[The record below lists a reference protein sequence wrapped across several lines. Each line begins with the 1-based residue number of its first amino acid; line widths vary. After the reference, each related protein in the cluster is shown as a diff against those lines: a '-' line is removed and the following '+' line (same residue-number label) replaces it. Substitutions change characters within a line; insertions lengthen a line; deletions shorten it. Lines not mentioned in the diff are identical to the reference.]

1 MERIVITG
9 MGAITPIGN
18 SIEEY
23 WSNLMAGV
31 SGIGAITHFDAS
43 NSPIQIAAEIRNFD
57 PTAYMPRKLA
67 GEMDLFMQ
75 YAYAAAEQALSDSQ
89 LPIEPGR
96 TGIVMGT
103 ALDGLTEIGLVQEAL
118 TAHGNGLGP
127 GSFPK
132 FWAIWRQRRLPLPIR
147 SPAPP

>member
-1 MERIVITG
+1 
-9 MGAITPIGN
+9 
-18 SIEEY
+18 
-23 WSNLMAGV
+23 MAGV

-89 LPIEPGR
+89 LPLSPAGP
-96 TGIVMGT
+96 GIVMGT

-118 TAHGNGLGP
+118 TAMGNGLGP

-132 FWAIWRQRRLPLPIR
+132 FWQSGGSAGCHCPSDHRPHHDCQHRLFLRCRRHHSGR
-147 SPAPP
+147 HAA

>member
-1 MERIVITG
+1 
-9 MGAITPIGN
+9 
-18 SIEEY
+18 
-23 WSNLMAGV
+23 MAGV

-103 ALDGLTEIGLVQEAL
+103 ATV
-118 TAHGNGLGP
+118 
-127 GSFPK
+127 S
-132 FWAIWRQRRLPLPIR
+132 QRSVWCKRR
-147 SPAPP
+147 

>member
-96 TGIVMGT
+96 TGIVMARRST
-103 ALDGLTEIGLVQEAL
+103 V
-118 TAHGNGLGP
+118 
-127 GSFPK
+127 S
-132 FWAIWRQRRLPLPIR
+132 QRSVWCKRR
-147 SPAPP
+147 